1 MIFPKGWKRHYQAS
15 KENYSRCSNCDCVE
29 RGGQDIP
36 SFHKQCSSIPF
47 ISVCNNVQYPYLWIY
62 NPAPHNKRKEHTP
75 SWPPAMTLST
85 AIPTKPSNW
94 KALERRPATQHSAS
108 SSGPSPISSRTRQFL
123 PGLDPY
129 QP

>member
-1 MIFPKGWKRHYQAS
+1 MISSQGMEKSLSGFKRELFS
-15 KENYSRCSNCDCVE
+15 MFKLRLR

-36 SFHKQCSSIPF
+36 SFHKQRSSIPF
-47 ISVCNNVQYPYLWIY
+47 ISVCNNGQYPYLWMY

-94 KALERRPATQHSAS
+94 KALERRPATQHSAR

-123 PGLDPY
+123 PGLDPN